1 METQYV
7 SIGKAYECT
16 FGSPCQGLV
25 MGTYIQ
31 NPLCEAKK
39 HEKWEDVTAALAI
52 GSGFPL
58 SLEKKWK
65 KDMKSVRV
73 HA

>member
-1 METQYV
+1 MEIQFV
-7 SIGKAYECT
+7 SIGKACECIC
-16 FGSPCQGLV
+16 GSCCQGLV

-31 NPLCEAKK
+31 HPLCEAKK

-58 SLEKKWK
+58 SLEKKSK
-65 KDMKSVRV
+65 KKRNEE
-73 HA
+73 